1 MLTDWLQ
8 KQKCLVNTM
17 RYQKSTNAKK
27 SQNTQIGL
35 LKIMFQSDLFE
46 ILIPL
51 SYFDTFLKRTFTFDS
66 KVLY

>member
-1 MLTDWLQ
+1 
-8 KQKCLVNTM
+8 M

-35 LKIMFQSDLFE
+35 LKKMFQSDLFE
-46 ILIPL
+46 ILISL